1 MVDLNTYGWNDELH
15 QLKQNSIYKDLSHA
29 RITIVHRTCYE
40 VVSEDGIFQCELTG
54 NLMFGKSGFDL
65 PSVGDWVIIQSLDDN
80 RGIILDLLP
89 RQKVLYRR
97 KSGTASEKQAITS
110 HVDKAF
116 IVQSIDDHF
125 NLCRIERFMVQIV
138 QEDIKPILIL
148 NKADLNNDRQKIEE
162 EIRDKVHQMP
172 VYFTSIHQPETVLKL
187 KEVITEG
194 ETVVFVGS
202 SGVGK
207 SSLVNVLIG
216 KEILLTGEIS
226 TSTGKGKHTSTRREM
241 IQMEGSGII
250 IDTPG
255 VREFGLAID
264 DPEALT
270 EMLDISH
277 YAGQCRFTDCHHI
290 NEPDCAVLEAVRKGS
305 LAQTVYDHYL
315 KLQKEAWHFYTSDH
329 EKRKKGKSFSKI
341 LEEVKKRKSSL

>member
-65 PSVGDWVIIQSLDDN
+65 PSVGDWVIIQSLDDK
-80 RGIILDLLP
+80 GIILDLLP

-97 KSGTASEKQAITS
+97 KSGTVSEKQAIAS

-116 IVQSIDDHF
+116 IVQSLDDHF
-125 NLCRIERFMVQIV
+125 NLRRIERFMVQIA

-162 EIRDKVHQMP
+162 KIRDKVHQMA

-187 KEVITEG
+187 KEAIREG

-207 SSLVNVLIG
+207 SSLVNVLAG
-216 KEILLTGEIS
+216 KEIMLTGKIS

-241 IQMEGSGII
+241 VQMEGSGII

-264 DPEALT
+264 DPEVLT

-290 NEPDCAVLEAVRKGS
+290 NEPDCAVLEAVCRGS